1 MDEADGVWMGEDT
14 RGVQALAQEHRADYR
29 GDLRR
34 ALGLSYRHNVGP
46 GPKKS
51 FIFIAILPR
60 FCDISAE

>member
-1 MDEADGVWMGEDT
+1 VRSVTVWIGAAARFAHD
-14 RGVQALAQEHRADYR
+14 
-29 GDLRR
+29 
-34 ALGLSYRHNVGP
+34 NVGP